1 MTVPENMEGRCIVI
15 TGAGRGLGAAFAIV
29 LADAGA
35 KVVLTGR
42 TPGPLE
48 STRDAITQRTG
59 QHPDIQILDLSSPLD
74 AAQIARDLAGRNNGI
89 DGLINNAA
97 TWQTGSLADHDD
109 AEIAAVINSHVT
121 GSLLVTRALAPALT
135 AAPAADIINI
145 VSTSGLPN
153 TPLYG
158 ASVAFHAGKH
168 GQAGMSEA
176 LRQSF
181 AGTNVRV
188 TALFPPDLDTMTPLD
203 PEWNLSPTRRANQKV
218 TSRDVVE
225 TALFAMTRPR
235 NCTLASIVFDSDAG
249 GLYPDD
255 TPRHGQTS

>member
-35 KVVLTGR
+35 RVILTGR
-42 TPGPLE
+42 TAGPLE
-48 STRDAITQRTG
+48 STRDAIAQRTG
-59 QHPDIQILDLSSPLD
+59 QRPDIRVLDLSNPLD
-74 AAQIARDLAGRNNGI
+74 AAQITRDLADRTEGI

-97 TWQTGSLADHDD
+97 TWQSGSLADHDD
-109 AEIAAVINSHVT
+109 AEIAAVINAHVT
-121 GSLLVTRALAPALT
+121 GTLLITKALAPTLT
-135 AAPAADIINI
+135 AAPVADIVNI

-176 LRQSF
+176 LRQNF

-203 PEWNLSPTRRANQKV
+203 REWDLGPTRRANQKV
-218 TSRDVVE
+218 TSRDIVE
-225 TALFAMTRPR
+225 TALFAMSRPR

-249 GLYPDD
+249 GLYPDY

>member
-1 MTVPENMEGRCIVI
+1 MTDPENMEGRCIVI

-35 KVVLTGR
+35 RVVLTGR

-48 STRDAITQRTG
+48 STRDAITRRTG
-59 QHPDIQILDLSSPLD
+59 QHPDIQVLDLSSPLD
-74 AAQIARDLAGRNNGI
+74 AAQIARDLADRTEGI

-97 TWQTGSLADHDD
+97 TWQTGSLGDHDD

-121 GSLLVTRALAPALT
+121 GTLLVTKALAPALMV
-135 AAPAADIINI
+135 APAADVINI

-176 LRQSF
+176 LRQNF

-203 PEWNLSPTRRANQKV
+203 PEWDLGPTRRANQKV

-235 NCTLASIVFDSDAG
+235 NCTLATIVFDSDAG
-249 GLYPDD
+249 GLYPDG
-255 TPRHGQTS
+255 TPRHGETK

>member
-1 MTVPENMEGRCIVI
+1 MTAPENMEGRCIVI

-35 KVVLTGR
+35 RVILTGR
-42 TPGPLE
+42 TSGPLE
-48 STRDAITQRTG
+48 GTRDAIARRTG
-59 QHPDIQILDLSSPLD
+59 QHPDIQVLDLSSPLD
-74 AAQIARDLAGRNNGI
+74 AAQTARDLAGRTRGI

-97 TWQTGSLADHDD
+97 TWQSGSLGDNDD

-121 GSLLVTRALAPALT
+121 GTLLVTKALAPALM

-153 TPLYG
+153 TPLHG

-168 GQAGMSEA
+168 GQAGLSEA
-176 LRQSF
+176 LRQNF
-181 AGTNVRV
+181 ADTNVRV

-203 PEWNLSPTRRANQKV
+203 PEWELSPTRGRNQNV

-225 TALFAMTRPR
+225 AALFAMSRPR

-249 GLYPDD
+249 GLYPEG
-255 TPRHGQTS
+255 PLRHEETS